1 MSSATE
7 ERTCE
12 RCHRLMNEGMAFALG
27 TSMGDI
33 LKCLGCALRHTPMLR
48 RSLVVAAVVGTA
60 LTALNHG
67 DRMVTGNWASA
78 LLWKVPLT
86 YMVPFV
92 VATWGALSSA
102 RR

>member
-1 MSSATE
+1 MSSASE

-12 RCHRLMNEGMAFALG
+12 RCHRLMGEGMAFALG

-48 RSLVVAAVVGTA
+48 RSLVAAALVGTV
-60 LTALNHG
+60 LTALNQG
-67 DRMVTGNWASA
+67 DLMVAGDWASA
-78 LLWKVPLT
+78 LFWKVPLT
-86 YMVPFV
+86 YLVPFV

>member
-1 MSSATE
+1 MSSASE

-12 RCHRLMNEGMAFALG
+12 RCHRLVDESRAFALR

-33 LKCLGCALRHTPMLR
+33 QKCLGCALQHIPMLK
-48 RSLVVAAVVGTA
+48 RSLVAAALVGTV
-60 LTALNHG
+60 LTALNQG
-67 DRMVTGNWASA
+67 DLMARGDWASA

-86 YMVPFV
+86 YMVPFA